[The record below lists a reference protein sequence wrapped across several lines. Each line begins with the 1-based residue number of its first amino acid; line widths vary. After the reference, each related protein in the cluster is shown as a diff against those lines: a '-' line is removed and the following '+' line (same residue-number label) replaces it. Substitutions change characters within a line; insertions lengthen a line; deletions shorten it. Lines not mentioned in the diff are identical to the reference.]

1 MVFHKVPDQA
11 LVFNIGECDF
21 FYFFGTIKVRF
32 GLKNLK
38 ILLVVSFDG
47 LKKISPDNS
56 HLLVTT
62 DPSVSVNTRRK
73 T

>member
-11 LVFNIGECDF
+11 LVFNIGNCDF
-21 FYFFGTIKVRF
+21 FIFLGLSKLDLV
-32 GLKNLK
+32 LKNLK